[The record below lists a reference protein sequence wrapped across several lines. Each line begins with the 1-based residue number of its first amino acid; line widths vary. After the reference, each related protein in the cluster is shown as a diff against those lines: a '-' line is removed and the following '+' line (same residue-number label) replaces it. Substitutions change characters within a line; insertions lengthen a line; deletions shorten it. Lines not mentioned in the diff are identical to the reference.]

1 MRIGIAQIDT
11 RAGDLEATATR
22 MVALSSAAAEQG
34 ADLLVFPMAA
44 LTGPL
49 PVRESEQDDFLVDVM
64 DVLVRLSEEVSCPC
78 IVPVVGALDGQPAPE
93 AVLVGDEKI
102 LPLKM
107 QAYAQSEDAGLTDDE
122 DAPAP
127 DLPEFEFGGMRL
139 GIAFTYEDLD
149 DYDDFDLDVGA
160 ILYIAGYGYA
170 ADDVDSVLGSDLAE
184 NRYVADARTTGAW
197 IVGVGSVGGY
207 GTSVYSGSSFVLSP
221 QGELVAS
228 LPSCEEG
235 LVVAEVGGSSADD
248 GDEVLPEVY
257 NRPLYL
263 WQTLVLG
270 LRDYL
275 HKIEQR
281 SAVLALD
288 GSVGSM
294 VVAALATDALG
305 PTNVHA
311 IVDVPGDV
319 SREACC
325 QRLARNLRIDVRDAG
340 DMRAAAFVTRPEDAL
355 LRRGIVD
362 AYLAAWA
369 AEVGGVVLSGA
380 DKTALALG
388 EKRLALEADALKPVG
403 DVYRSDVLELMRMRN
418 TISPVFPS
426 TRLAADEAPEV
437 GLDHA
442 SLSDE
447 VWCAEVDQVL
457 SDHIEYGRS
466 MTEVAADLRD
476 DELVEAV
483 LARLDES
490 EPWRVGRGLYLMV
503 STVTL
508 FDARRPL
515 GLAWHN
521 RIRADR
527 EAASMLDRVTRR
539 VGAGIGLSD
548 LRGVSDLR
556 GGSSSGKDA
565 RREPVAEER
574 GDAATPHGDAR
585 QVKDA
590 LSFLRDF
597 SYGGGF
603 RPKGFGE
610 AHNAGQDGPTNG
622 FEDSRGQ
629 TWPNPFSEN

>member
-22 MVALSSAAAEQG
+22 MVALSAAAAEQG
-34 ADLLVFPMAA
+34 DDLLVFPMAA

-49 PVRESEQDDFLVDVM
+49 PVRESERDDFLLDVM
-64 DVLVRLSEEVSCPC
+64 DVLVRLSEEASCPC

-107 QAYAQSEDAGLTDDE
+107 QAYAQSEEAGRVDDE

-139 GIAFTYEDLD
+139 GVAFTYEDLD
-149 DYDDFDLDVGA
+149 DYDDFDIDVDA

-184 NRYVADARTTGAW
+184 NRYVADAQTTGAW

-228 LPSCEEG
+228 LPACEEG
-235 LVVAEVGGSSADD
+235 LTVAEVGGSSAD
-248 GDEVLPEVY
+248 GDEVQPEVY

-275 HKIEQR
+275 HKLDQR
-281 SAVLALD
+281 SVVLALD

-305 PTNVHA
+305 PTSVHA

-325 QRLARNLRIDVRDAG
+325 QRLARNLRIDVRDAD
-340 DMRAAAFVTRPEDAL
+340 DMRAAAFVAKPEDAL

-369 AEVGGVVLSGA
+369 AEIGGVILSGA

-388 EKRLALEADALKPVG
+388 EKRLALGADALKPVG
-403 DVYRSDVLELMRMRN
+403 DVYRSDLLELMRMRN

-426 TRLAADEAPEV
+426 TRLASDEAPEI

-447 VWCAEVDQVL
+447 VWCTEVDKAL

-466 MTEVAADLRD
+466 VTEVAADLRD
-476 DELVEAV
+476 DELAAAV

-503 STVTL
+503 SAVTL
-508 FDARRPL
+508 FDARRPV
-515 GLAWHN
+515 GFAWHN

-527 EAASMLDRVTRR
+527 EVTSTLDRVTRR
-539 VGAGIGLSD
+539 VGAGTGISD
-548 LRGVSDLR
+548 LRGLSDLR

-565 RREPVAEER
+565 GQEHAVEEKGDTVA
-574 GDAATPHGDAR
+574 PHGDAR

-603 RPKGFGE
+603 RPKGFGD
-610 AHNAGQDGPTNG
+610 ARDAGQGGPANG
-622 FEDSRGQ
+622 FEDSHGR

>member
-22 MVALSSAAAEQG
+22 MVALSGTAAEQG

-64 DVLVRLSEEVSCPC
+64 DALVRLSEEVSCPC

-107 QAYAQSEDAGLTDDE
+107 QAYAQSEDAGLADDE

-139 GIAFTYEDLD
+139 GVAFTYEDLD
-149 DYDDFDLDVGA
+149 DYDDFDIDVDA
-160 ILYIAGYGYA
+160 IIYIAGYGYA
-170 ADDVDSVLGSDLAE
+170 ADDVDSALGGDLAE

-207 GTSVYSGSSFVLSP
+207 GTSVYSGSSFALSP
-221 QGELVAS
+221 EGELVAS
-228 LPSCEEG
+228 LPACEEG
-235 LVVAEVGGSSADD
+235 LVVAEVGGSPAD
-248 GDEVLPEVY
+248 GDEEVLPEVY

-275 HKIEQR
+275 HKLDQR

-340 DMRAAAFVTRPEDAL
+340 DMRAAAFVAKPEDAL

-362 AYLAAWA
+362 AYLAVWA

-388 EKRLALEADALKPVG
+388 EKRRALGADALKPVG

-426 TRLAADEAPEV
+426 TRLAAGEA
-437 GLDHA
+437 
-442 SLSDE
+442 
-447 VWCAEVDQVL
+447 
-457 SDHIEYGRS
+457 
-466 MTEVAADLRD
+466 
-476 DELVEAV
+476 
-483 LARLDES
+483 
-490 EPWRVGRGLYLMV
+490 PWRVGRGLYLMV

-508 FDARRPL
+508 FDARRPV

-527 EAASMLDRVTRR
+527 DAASTLDRVTRR

-548 LRGVSDLR
+548 LRGGPTSR
-556 GGSSSGKDA
+556 KNA
-565 RREPVAEER
+565 HKEPDD
-574 GDAATPHGDAR
+574 GDAGAAAPSRGDAR

-603 RPKGFGE
+603 RPKGFGD
-610 AHNAGQDGPTNG
+610 AQDGGQGGPANG
-622 FEDSRGQ
+622 FEDSHGR

>member
-22 MVALSSAAAEQG
+22 MVALSGTAAEQG

-64 DVLVRLSEEVSCPC
+64 DALVRLSEEVSCPC

-107 QAYAQSEDAGLTDDE
+107 QAYAQSEDAGLADDE

-139 GIAFTYEDLD
+139 GVAFTYEDLD
-149 DYDDFDLDVGA
+149 DYDDFDIDVDA
-160 ILYIAGYGYA
+160 IIYIAGYGYA
-170 ADDVDSVLGSDLAE
+170 ADDVDSALGGDLAE

-207 GTSVYSGSSFVLSP
+207 GTSVYSGSSFALSP
-221 QGELVAS
+221 EGELVAS
-228 LPSCEEG
+228 LPACEEG
-235 LVVAEVGGSSADD
+235 LAVAEVGGSPAD
-248 GDEVLPEVY
+248 GDEEVLPEVY

-275 HKIEQR
+275 HKLDQR

-340 DMRAAAFVTRPEDAL
+340 DMRAAAFVAKPEDAL

-362 AYLAAWA
+362 AYLAVWA

-388 EKRLALEADALKPVG
+388 EKRRALGADALKPVG

-426 TRLAADEAPEV
+426 TRLAAGEAPEV
-437 GLDHA
+437 GFDHA
-442 SLSDE
+442 SLPDE
-447 VWCAEVDQVL
+447 AWCAEVDQVL

-466 MTEVAADLRD
+466 VTEVAADLRD
-476 DELVEAV
+476 DRLVEAV

-508 FDARRPL
+508 FDARRPV

-527 EAASMLDRVTRR
+527 DAASTLDRVMRR

-548 LRGVSDLR
+548 LRGGPTSR
-556 GGSSSGKDA
+556 KDA
-565 RREPVAEER
+565 HKEPDD
-574 GDAATPHGDAR
+574 GDAGAAAPSRGDAR

-603 RPKGFGE
+603 RPKGFGD
-610 AHNAGQDGPTNG
+610 AQDGGQGGPANG
-622 FEDSRGQ
+622 FEDSHGR